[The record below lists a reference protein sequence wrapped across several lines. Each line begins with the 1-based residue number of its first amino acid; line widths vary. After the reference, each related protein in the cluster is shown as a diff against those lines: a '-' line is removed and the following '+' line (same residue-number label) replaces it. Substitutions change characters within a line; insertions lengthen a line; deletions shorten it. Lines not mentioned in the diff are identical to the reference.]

1 MARERTIRLRA
12 GLRAGSFDVRS
23 WYDIEV
29 GGEGLL
35 VVASGRSYQARGRM
49 FLDNWVSRRL
59 WSLLTETGKFLSRL
73 TSSSVMASPSP
84 IKNFIVVGLGNLPHP
99 RTKHR

>member
-29 GGEGLL
+29 GG
-35 VVASGRSYQARGRM
+35 GRGC
-49 FLDNWVSRRL
+49 
-59 WSLLTETGKFLSRL
+59 
-73 TSSSVMASPSP
+73 
-84 IKNFIVVGLGNLPHP
+84 
-99 RTKHR
+99 